1 MMAKPIILLET
12 FSGATSWDDW
22 IIHFRNCA
30 VVNDWD
36 DAAKLKFLKVR
47 LTSRAQMV
55 FQRLPAEAT
64 DTFDHATAALQE
76 RFEPLS
82 KRELYLSELATRRK
96 KPLESWSELA
106 EYLRRV
112 AAKAYPDLNAAA
124 TEQLALTHF
133 LMNITDMQVSLG
145 VKQKIPKTLDEAV
158 NYTIQIE
165 SFLLSSRVASTNL
178 GSPPEHS
185 STTEDVPTG
194 AVGVKSDQRMTTLM
208 ETLTKRLEAI
218 EAKISSEYTSQS
230 PCPPRKPVSRE
241 NRAQDVTCFNCG
253 QTGHYQ
259 RGCAAPR
266 CQKSRQGN

>member
-1 MMAKPIILLET
+1 MSKPVILPET

-22 IIHFRNCA
+22 IIHFCNCA

-47 LTSRAQMV
+47 LTGRAQTV
-55 FQRLPAEAT
+55 FQRLPAETT
-64 DTFDHATAALQE
+64 DMFDHAILALQE

-96 KPLESWSELA
+96 KPLESWAELA
-106 EYLRRV
+106 EDLRRV
-112 AAKAYPDLNAAA
+112 ASKAYPDLNAAA
-124 TEQLALTHF
+124 IEQLALTHF

-145 VKQKIPKTLDEAV
+145 VKQKTPKTLDEAV

-165 SFLLSSRVASTNL
+165 SFLLSSRVSSTSL
-178 GSPPEHS
+178 DSPPEQS
-185 STTEDVPTG
+185 VTSEDNVSTG
-194 AVGVKSDQRMTTLM
+194 AVGVKSDQKMMTLI
-208 ETLTKRLEAI
+208 ETLTQRLDTI
-218 EAKISSEYTSQS
+218 EAKISSDHTRQS
-230 PCPPRKPVSRE
+230 PRLPRKPGNCE
-241 NRAQDVTCFNCG
+241 NRAQVVTCFNCG

-266 CQKSRQGN
+266 RQTSRQGN